1 MATSGK
7 LISALSKREH
17 ADLVSVKS
25 ALSARYL
32 GAPGPAVA
40 VSARALRDAA
50 DLAPRHNVVG
60 VGVDEKYVAGVA
72 TGVPVVKFLVRSKVP
87 SSALTRREMLPARV
101 DGFETDVEETGPI
114 VPQARKAKRRATKA
128 GAAPAATT
136 MPNPRLRLRPAQPG
150 CSIGF
155 REPDD
160 EFIMAGTFGLL
171 VKDNAGK
178 KFILSNNHVIAF
190 ENGIHADGRRRTVL
204 RAGAPIF
211 QPGLLDNGNT
221 ATDKI
226 AELTRWVNL
235 RADREDNLVD
245 GAIARVMPQTA
256 ATRDILFIGTPKGT
270 AAARRDMVVHKFGR
284 TTSYRAGRVSSV
296 TFDVLVPYEV
306 GDVMFT
312 DQIAVRG
319 LNGQRFS
326 DSGDSGSAILE
337 RDTNLVV
344 GLLFAGATNGSLTFG
359 NHIADVFQRLKVR
372 LA

>member
-1 MATSGK
+1 MPTFDK
-7 LISALSKREH
+7 PINALSKAEQ
-17 ADLVSVKS
+17 ADLRSVKS

-32 GAPGPAVA
+32 RAAPPAVA
-40 VSARALRDAA
+40 VGARALRDPT
-50 DLAPRHNVVG
+50 DVAPRQNVVG
-60 VGVDEKYVAGVA
+60 VGVDEKYVSGIA
-72 TGVPVVKFLVRSKVP
+72 TGVPVVKFLVRSKVAP
-87 SSALTRREMLPARV
+87 SALTRREMLPARV
-101 DGFETDVEETGPI
+101 DGIETDVEETGPI
-114 VPQARKAKRRATKA
+114 VPQGGSRARKSRST
-128 GAAPAATT
+128 GAAPSAAA
-136 MPNPRLRLRPAQPG
+136 MPNPRLRLRPAKPG

-160 EFIMAGTFGLL
+160 AFIMAGTFGLV

-211 QPGLLDNGNT
+211 QPGLLDNGD
-221 ATDKI
+221 TDTDQI

-235 RADREDNLVD
+235 RADRDDNTVD
-245 GAIARVMPQTA
+245 GAIARLTPQSA
-256 ATRDILFIGTPKGT
+256 ASKDILFIGTPKGT
-270 AAARRDMVVHKFGR
+270 ADARRDMVVHKFGR
-284 TTSYRAGRVSSV
+284 TTSYRAGRVTSV
-296 TFDVLVPYEV
+296 SFDVIIPYEV
-306 GDVMFT
+306 GDVLFN
-312 DQIAVRG
+312 DQIAIRG
-319 LNGQRFS
+319 FNGRRFS